1 MDPQRE
7 LLRHAVATL
16 AYRGGKVIRD
26 APATFGAVRIQDETR
41 SAVEI
46 LSHIVDVLEFAACAV
61 NGTKRANR
69 RSTGAWADEVTRFF
83 QTLSQLDDALAR
95 AGQSD
100 CRPERLLQG
109 PIADALTHIGQ
120 LATLRRVVG
129 SPVRGE
135 NYFEADIVAGRVGPD
150 QMPPSA
156 EFD

>member
-26 APATFGAVRIQDETR
+26 APATFGAVRIQDDTR

-46 LSHIVDVLEFAACAV
+46 LSHVGDVLEFAVCTV
-61 NGTKRANR
+61 SGTKRANC
-69 RSTGAWADEVTRFF
+69 SSSGAWTEEIARFF
-83 QTLSQLDDALAR
+83 QILAQLDNALAR
-95 AGQSD
+95 DGQFA

-120 LATLRRVVG
+120 LATLRRVAG
-129 SPVRGE
+129 SPVHGE
-135 NYFEADIVAGRVGPD
+135 NYFEADIVTGRVGPE
-150 QMPPSA
+150 QTPPSA